1 MKNTYSRQE
10 LKKISLDFRT
20 ISSRLL
26 RSHLDDVD
34 NNLTRFLA
42 HINQTTIIKD
52 YIASLSNLTFDIEK
66 DLNSRGHHDIIPIP
80 TSPEEEAGYV
90 LHLMTYLEGQPQ
102 AILNITHGYGSGT
115 KLQDHLDAFLRRVFQ
130 PFINHIN
137 TNLEHLIIDLDDE
150 ARHTGT
156 KIEINNSQGVNI
168 ANNGSTASLSASFQG
183 NNIGDLGQRV
193 LEALEK
199 EQSLSANKRDE
210 IKVLVEYLIEEGNKE
225 KPNLR
230 FFPRFF
236 NQLKELATA
245 ANFGVETGETI
256 IKFLALVQQIH
267 GLS

>member
-52 YIASLSNLTFDIEK
+52 HISSLSNLAFDIEK

-90 LHLMTYLEGQPQ
+90 LHLMTYLEGKPQ

-130 PFINHIN
+130 PFINYIN
-137 TNLEHLIIDLDDE
+137 TQIEHTMIDLDE
-150 ARHTGT
+150 NIETTTR
-156 KIEINNSQGVNI
+156 IEIHNSQGVNI
-168 ANNGSTASLSASFQG
+168 ANNGSMATQNVTFQNSSITIVAQKILDSIDSEVG
-183 NNIGDLGQRV
+183 LNPHQ
-193 LEALEK
+193 K
-199 EQSLSANKRDE
+199 DE
-210 IKVLVEYLIEEGNKE
+210 VKNLVEYLLEEAKKE

-230 FFPRFF
+230 FLSRFY
-236 NQLKELATA
+236 NQLKDLATSV
-245 ANFGVETGETI
+245 NFGVETGENI
-256 IKFLALVQQIH
+256 LKFITLVQ
-267 GLS
+267 GLHKLT